1 MKKVFL
7 SFIFFISCINATE
20 SIEARIEFVKDGDTM
35 DFSANGA
42 KFTCRVLGIDSP
54 EKYDSN
60 KLKQETKKFNV
71 PISKITNAGK
81 RATAY
86 AKDYFS
92 QNDYYTISFHGK
104 DRYDR
109 HLCMIDDS
117 RGYYNLNAVTNG
129 FAVVFKKGK
138 YIKDGQ
144 LKKSLKEAQND
155 ASFKKIGLWLD
166 FNDVMEA
173 MAND

>member
-1 MKKVFL
+1 MKKVLL
-7 SFIFFISCINATE
+7 SFIFLISCANATE
-20 SIEARIEFVKDGDTM
+20 KIEAKIEFVKDGDTM
-35 DFSANGA
+35 DFVANGT

-60 KLKQETKKFNV
+60 KLKQEARKFNIPV
-71 PISKITNAGK
+71 SKITNAGK
-81 RATAY
+81 RATSY
-86 AKDYFS
+86 AKNYFS
-92 QNDYYTISFHGK
+92 QNNNYIVSFYGK
-104 DRYDR
+104 DKYDR
-109 HLCMIDDS
+109 NLCVISDD
-117 RGYYNLNAVTNG
+117 RGYYNLNVIAGG